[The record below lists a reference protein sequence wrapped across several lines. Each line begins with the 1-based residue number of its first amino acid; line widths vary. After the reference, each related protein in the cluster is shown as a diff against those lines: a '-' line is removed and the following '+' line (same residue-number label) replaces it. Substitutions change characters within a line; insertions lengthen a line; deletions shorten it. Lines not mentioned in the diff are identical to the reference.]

1 MGTLFLLVLFAKRC
15 KGIFGAFRQKYG
27 NQLAQVQ
34 AQKKGVGQVV
44 CLSHGQRHVFYL
56 ITRQKAYNKPSYA
69 DIEMCLV
76 ELRKSCEKNGV
87 FNLALPRELGAG
99 LEGLQE
105 KYIKEALF
113 TTFSGTY

>member
-1 MGTLFLLVLFAKRC
+1 MLLGVT
-15 KGIFGAFRQKYG
+15 GAFRQKYAKQIA
-27 NQLAQVQ
+27 QLQ
-34 AQKKGVGQVV
+34 AQKKTVGQVAFV
-44 CLSHGQRHVFYL
+44 AVQKHHVFFM

-76 ELRKSCEKNGV
+76 ELRKACEQLGV
-87 FNLALPRELGAG
+87 LELALPRELGAG

-113 TTFSGTY
+113 TVFGGWNGKMIMYQS